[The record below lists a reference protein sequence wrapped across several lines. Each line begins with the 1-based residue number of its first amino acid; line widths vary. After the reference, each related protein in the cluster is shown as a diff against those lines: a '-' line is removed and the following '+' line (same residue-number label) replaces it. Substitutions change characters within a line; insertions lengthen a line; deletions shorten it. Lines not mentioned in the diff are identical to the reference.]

1 VTQQDI
7 LALASTVEG
16 HAVIADWYEEQ
27 GRLDVARLWRDEL
40 PPREGVLRK
49 RVEKLTEEE
58 RGRLDEYARRWIAVG
73 RCTQPADRALAEAAL
88 LACYRVVRLRHPK
101 RLLWAKSPAEALEM
115 MADAAVGAD
124 PVPPYLTQQNAVINQ
139 FYCNWPLAY
148 QVAPGVGRAA
158 YEAIYER
165 LGLPAIDAV
174 DELWSIPVGE
184 ALESCFR
191 RLHRDNSRPRL
202 WREHLKAWWN
212 RYLGA
217 QYWVGSRW
225 RETAFVTYAL
235 DVLRLECDRQTELC
249 ARAYSALCES
259 CFLVWPHREFAVLCE
274 RPRVLELE
282 GPGETVEEMR
292 QQRLVRAA
300 WEDWEVKP

>member
-1 VTQQDI
+1 VTQQDV
-7 LALASTVEG
+7 LT
-16 HAVIADWYEEQ
+16 IADTPEGRAVVGDWY
-27 GRLDVARLWRDEL
+27 
-40 PPREGVLRK
+40 
-49 RVEKLTEEE
+49 EE
-58 RGRLDEYARRWIAVG
+58 RGRLDAARLYRDEVPPREGPLRKRVESLAEEERARLDEHARRWIGVG
-73 RCTQPADRALAEAAL
+73 HCTQPADRETAEAAL
-88 LACYRVVRLRHPK
+88 LACYRIVGLRHPR

-115 MADAAVGAD
+115 MADAAAETD
-124 PVPPYLTQQNAVINQ
+124 AVPPYLTRQNAVINQ
-139 FYCNWPLAY
+139 FYFNWPLAY

-165 LGLPAIDAV
+165 LGLPLLESVDDVLSVAV
-174 DELWSIPVGE
+174 GD

-191 RLHRDNSRPRL
+191 RLHRNNSRPRL

-300 WEDWEVKP
+300 WEGWEVKP